1 MTEERTDGS
10 AHPQT
15 EMALFA
21 DDPDWASC
29 VPEMASGGAK
39 CGLPDHAD
47 CSPLDVDSVARNL
60 MPGGALGTME
70 GYEARPGQV
79 DMLKAIVRAFNGRE
93 HLMVEAGTGVGKSLA
108 YLLPAVNWAV
118 LNDTPVVVST
128 ATRTLQ
134 SQLIS
139 SDIPRAVKT
148 VPANVRVALL
158 KGRGNYLC
166 LRALGEVMHDGYY
179 AMGLAE
185 RAEFDG
191 IVRWLRSPGC
201 DGDLDG
207 VDAPILRGRLSCSG
221 EDCAG
226 RRCRHCS
233 RCFVRKARERALRA
247 HIVVANHALVLADA
261 VSAGGIL
268 PAYGR
273 LIFDEAHNLEDI
285 ATEFFSYEFSHAT
298 MAQLMGRITRRRRGD
313 RGNREKGLLGTVQ
326 RQLNTGAILDA
337 AKAEEL
343 SMLVQRARTACAFA
357 QLEADAVIDVAAR
370 IFGPLEG
377 GGVIRYRRLRTGEDQ
392 YGPRQYS
399 LHGLFRDYTSAQWSE
414 DALAAAMQKL
424 EAKLADLADTL
435 MGISGCLNA
444 AVGEGELN
452 FFSDIS
458 AQAAQVAE
466 DVRAYHS
473 EARFVLAGG
482 ETDRVY
488 WAERVPGR
496 AGGKGERRLEMRFV
510 AAPLSVADEM
520 RKCFYGVKD
529 SVVLCSAT
537 LRVGDRF
544 DYMARR
550 LGCADR
556 EGAPP
561 EECRTRRLV
570 AASPFDYF
578 RQSLVLAPD
587 FLPDPASN
595 AEEYVAALGPFLQR
609 LFSATEGRGLVLFT
623 AYDMMR
629 SVADLAR
636 PLFAEAG
643 LELLVQGEGM
653 SRESMAAR
661 LREGGRTVLFGAQS
675 FWEGVDVAGEAL
687 SCVVIARL
695 PFPQMGEPITEA
707 RSELV
712 ESEGGSS
719 FRDYM
724 VPEAVIKFR
733 QGFGRLV
740 RTKRDRGVVVV
751 TDRRIV
757 AKNYGAIFRKSI
769 AAAVHAVSDE
779 GELLGRVAG
788 FFGAEKLF

>member
-1 MTEERTDGS
+1 MIEDPTADI
-10 AHPQT
+10 
-15 EMALFA
+15 ALFM
-21 DDPDWASC
+21 DDPEWDRC
-29 VPEMASGGAK
+29 VPEMASGGPK
-39 CGLPDHAD
+39 CGLPDHVD
-47 CSPLDVDSVARNL
+47 CSPLDVDSVALNL
-60 MPGGALGTME
+60 MPGGTLGTME
-70 GYEARPGQV
+70 GYEARPGQI

-128 ATRTLQ
+128 ATRNLQ

-148 VPANVRVALL
+148 VPENVRVALL

-166 LRALGEVMHDGYY
+166 LRALGEIMHEGYY
-179 AMGLAE
+179 AMGVQE
-185 RAEFDG
+185 RAEFEG

-207 VDAPILRGRLSCSG
+207 VDAPILRGRLFCSG

-247 HIVVANHALVLADA
+247 HLIVANHALVLADA
-261 VSAGGIL
+261 VSSGGIL

-273 LIFDEAHNLEDI
+273 LVFDEAHNLEDI
-285 ATEFFSYEFSHAT
+285 ATEFFSCEFSRAT

-313 RGNREKGLLGTVQ
+313 RGNREKGVLGTIQ
-326 RQLNTGAILDA
+326 RQLNTGSIPDT

-343 SMLVQRARTACAFA
+343 GRHVQEARTACTFA
-357 QLEADAVIDVAAR
+357 QLEADAVIDVASHM
-370 IFGPLEG
+370 FDPLKNG
-377 GGVIRYRRLRTGEDQ
+377 GGEIRYRRLRKGEDQ
-392 YGPRQYS
+392 YGPRQYA
-399 LHGLFRDYTSAQWSE
+399 LHGLFKDYPSTQWGE
-414 DALAAAMQKL
+414 EALSAAMLKL
-424 EAKLADLADTL
+424 EAKLADLANTL
-435 MGISGCLNA
+435 ARISKCLDG

-458 AQAAQVAE
+458 AQAAQLAE
-466 DVRAYHS
+466 DVRKYLG
-473 EARFVLAGG
+473 EAKFVLAGG

-488 WAERVPGR
+488 WAERSLGR
-496 AGGKGERRLEMRFV
+496 AGGKGERRMEMRFV
-510 AAPLSVADEM
+510 SAPLSIADEM
-520 RKCFYGVKD
+520 RRCFYGVKD

-550 LGCADR
+550 LGCVDR

-561 EECRTRRLV
+561 EACRARRLV

-587 FLPDPASN
+587 FLPDPA
-595 AEEYVAALGPFLQR
+595 ADADGYVAALAPFLR
-609 LFSATEGRGLVLFT
+609 KLFEATEGRGLVLFT

-629 SVADLAR
+629 AVADLSR
-636 PLFAEAG
+636 PMFAEAG

-653 SRESMAAR
+653 SREAMAAR
-661 LREGGRTVLFGAQS
+661 LRECGRTVLFGAQS

-712 ESEGGSS
+712 EVEGGSS

-769 AAAVHAVSDE
+769 AAAVHSMGDE
-779 GELLGRVAG
+779 GELFGRVVEFLSEG
-788 FFGAEKLF
+788 V

>member
-1 MTEERTDGS
+1 
-10 AHPQT
+10 
-15 EMALFA
+15 
-21 DDPDWASC
+21 
-29 VPEMASGGAK
+29 
-39 CGLPDHAD
+39 
-47 CSPLDVDSVARNL
+47 
-60 MPGGALGTME
+60 
-70 GYEARPGQV
+70 
-79 DMLKAIVRAFNGRE
+79 MLKAIVRAFNGRE

-128 ATRTLQ
+128 ATRNLQ

-148 VPANVRVALL
+148 VPENVRVALL

-166 LRALGEVMHDGYY
+166 LRALGEIMHEGYY
-179 AMGLAE
+179 AMGVQE
-185 RAEFDG
+185 RAEFEG

-207 VDAPILRGRLSCSG
+207 VDAPILRGRLFCSG

-247 HIVVANHALVLADA
+247 HLIVANHALVLADA
-261 VSAGGIL
+261 VSSGGIL

-273 LIFDEAHNLEDI
+273 LVFDEAHNLEDI
-285 ATEFFSYEFSHAT
+285 ATEFFSCEFSRAT

-313 RGNREKGLLGTVQ
+313 RGNREKGVLGTIQ
-326 RQLNTGAILDA
+326 RQLNTGSIPDT

-343 SMLVQRARTACAFA
+343 GRHVQEARTACTFA
-357 QLEADAVIDVAAR
+357 QLEADAVIDVASHM
-370 IFGPLEG
+370 FDPLKNG
-377 GGVIRYRRLRTGEDQ
+377 GGEIRYRRLRKGEDQ
-392 YGPRQYS
+392 YGPRQYA
-399 LHGLFRDYTSAQWSE
+399 LHGLFKDYPSTQWGE
-414 DALAAAMQKL
+414 EALSAAMLKL
-424 EAKLADLADTL
+424 EAKLADLANTL
-435 MGISGCLNA
+435 ARISKCLDG

-458 AQAAQVAE
+458 AQAAQLAE
-466 DVRAYHS
+466 DVRKYLG
-473 EARFVLAGG
+473 EAKFVLAGG

-488 WAERVPGR
+488 WAERSLGR
-496 AGGKGERRLEMRFV
+496 AGGKGERRMEMRFV
-510 AAPLSVADEM
+510 SAPLSIADEM
-520 RKCFYGVKD
+520 RRCFYGVKD

-629 SVADLAR
+629 AVADLAR
-636 PLFAEAG
+636 PLFSEAG

-653 SRESMAAR
+653 SREAMAAR

-712 ESEGGSS
+712 EAEGGSS

-788 FFGAEKLF
+788 FFGDEKLF